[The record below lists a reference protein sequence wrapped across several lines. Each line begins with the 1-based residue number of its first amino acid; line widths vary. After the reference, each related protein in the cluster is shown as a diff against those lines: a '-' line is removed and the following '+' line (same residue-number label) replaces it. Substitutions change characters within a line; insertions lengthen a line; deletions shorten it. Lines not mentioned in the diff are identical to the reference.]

1 MIGSYNADSI
11 VVLRGLEAVRR
22 RPAMYIGSTGS
33 DGVFNLVVEV
43 LQNAIDEALGG
54 HARTIVVTASD
65 QGEWTVADD
74 GRGIPVDPF
83 GPAGRPAAEI
93 VATVLHSGSK
103 FEAGVYDRPGGLH
116 GVGLACVN
124 ALASELT
131 LRIVRGGESWFGR
144 FRKGEIVE
152 PIGSEGAAK
161 AGAMDH
167 GTTVYFRPDPEI
179 FGSARADV
187 DSIATWL
194 QAQAWLLP
202 GLTVVLRRPEGEAKW
217 HSRAGLPD
225 FAKWIAGGA
234 EPVHAEP
241 ITIQGEAAGIDVEV
255 ALQWTR
261 AYTEQVRPFVNN
273 VHTAQGGTHV
283 DGLRAALARAVAH
296 YATSHHLL
304 DPGESLAGYDVYEGL
319 VAVLAVRLREPEF
332 EGQTKSLLTSAAA
345 TDAVRQVV
353 AKGLAAYL
361 GANPGDA
368 AAIVGRAVEAA
379 RARAASRRASERA
392 RYQRVDIQIDKEV
405 YRQQFGIRSKNWHDS
420 ARWITDA
427 TLLGLHG
434 GSCAAD
440 EGATVLDVCCGSG
453 VVGASFKGRVKKVIG
468 LDLTPEMIALAKTR
482 LDEVVQGDVYEIP
495 FPAASFEVVCNREV
509 LHLLPQPER
518 PVAEVFRVLKPGGQF
533 IVGQL
538 VPFGPVDAPWMFRI
552 LKKKQPLFF
561 NNFLDEDMRALL
573 LAAGFVDLT
582 MREYLQW
589 EDIDTWINTWETA
602 PLQRHQIR
610 DLYHH
615 APAEVRAVH
624 PFEISPT
631 GAIRDCWRWCVYSCF
646 KPASG

>member
-1 MIGSYNADSI
+1 MTGDYNADSI

-33 DGVFNLVVEV
+33 EGVHNLVVEV

-54 HARTIVVTASD
+54 HARTIDVTVSADGS
-65 QGEWTVADD
+65 WTVADN

-83 GPAGRPAAEI
+83 GVAGRPAAEI

-103 FEAGVYDRPGGLH
+103 FEAGAYDRPGGLH

-124 ALASELT
+124 ALAAELT
-131 LRIVRGGESWFGR
+131 LDISRGGERWFGR
-144 FRKGEIVE
+144 FRKGEIAE
-152 PIGSEGAAK
+152 PVAQRGAST
-161 AGAMDH
+161 GH
-167 GTTVYFRPDPEI
+167 GTTVFFRPDPEI
-179 FGSARADV
+179 FGTAVADV
-187 DSIATWL
+187 DSVATWL

-202 GLTVVLRRPEGEAKW
+202 GLTVILRRPEGKAEW

-225 FAKWIAGGA
+225 FAKWIAGDA
-234 EPVHAEP
+234 ERVHAEP
-241 ITIQGEAAGIDVEV
+241 ITIIGDAAGVDVQV

-283 DGLRAALARAVAH
+283 DGLRAALARAVEH

-332 EGQTKSLLTSAAA
+332 EGQTKALLTSASA

-353 AKGLAAYL
+353 ARGLSSYFAEHPA
-361 GANPGDA
+361 DA

-434 GSCAAD
+434 GSCVAD

-482 LDEVVQGDVYEIP
+482 LDDVVQGDVYDIP
-495 FPAASFEVVCNREV
+495 FPPESFEVVCNREV

-538 VPFGPVDAPWMFRI
+538 VPFGPADAPWMFRI

-573 LAAGFVDLT
+573 LGAGFVDLT